1 MGLEKGTAKQ
11 QLKSFGQRLSEYG
24 DDIKNA
30 PGDWFEAFLRLDK
43 ILSPWIRCA
52 VLQTGKRLY
61 FLMIC
66 LRDRKPKK
74 DRRMIWKRN
83 NRAKEIYF

>member
-11 QLKSFGQRLSEYG
+11 QLKYFGQRLSEYG

-43 ILSPWIRCA
+43 ILSMDSVRRSPN
-52 VLQTGKRLY
+52 GKKIV
-61 FLMIC
+61 FLDD
-66 LRDRKPKK
+66 LF
-74 DRRMIWKRN
+74 
-83 NRAKEIYF
+83 EG